1 MEETRENITNEA
13 DMLKGNICRMCVT
26 DSMEELSEMYIWASR
41 RLANLY
47 MWNHKRISDAESV
60 KNENRID

>member
-1 MEETRENITNEA
+1 MEKTRESITNEA

-26 DSMEELSEMYIWASR
+26 DSVKELAEMYTWASR

-47 MWNHKRISDAESV
+47 MWNHKRISDAEKS
-60 KNENRID
+60 EG